1 MTVGAIFADVGS
13 VSLRLRVD
21 GEGPRTLVLVH
32 EMGGTLESWDP
43 VCRDLSG
50 AFRIVRYD
58 MRGHGF
64 SEKIRGPVAMADA
77 VADLGGIVAL
87 TAGAGP
93 VILVGSALGGGIA
106 LQYAAGQPERLAGI
120 VALGPAIGVA
130 PAARPRV
137 LAMADTVEERGAR
150 WLVDEDMLPATWP
163 QDMRTDPAA
172 FARFRGIHLGNDPKS
187 YAATYRM
194 LADADFSTVPERI
207 ACPVLVLAGRRDPAR
222 SPEVHAAFAAR
233 MPKGRCEPVDS
244 GHFMAAQS
252 PGLVAAAIRD
262 FAASL
267 G

>member
-1 MTVGAIFADVGS
+1 MSAGAIFADVGET
-13 VSLRLRVD
+13 SLRLRID
-21 GEGPRTLVLVH
+21 GQGARTLVLVH
-32 EMGGTLESWDP
+32 EMGGTLESWDS
-43 VCRDLSG
+43 VCQALG
-50 AFRIVRYD
+50 AEFRMARYD

-64 SEKIRGPVAMADA
+64 SEKIRGSFAMADA
-77 VADLGGIVAL
+77 VADLAGIVAL
-87 TAGAGP
+87 TAGNGP

-106 LQYAAGQPERLAGI
+106 LQYAATRPDRLAGV

-150 WLVDEDMLPATWP
+150 WLVDDDMLPATWP
-163 QDMRTDPAA
+163 QDMRTDPEA

-222 SPEVHAAFAAR
+222 TPEVHAAFAAR
-233 MPKGRCEPVDS
+233 MRHARCEPVDS
-244 GHFMAAQS
+244 GHFMAAQT
-252 PGLVAAAIRD
+252 PDLVAKAIRG
-262 FAASL
+262 FARDL

>member
-1 MTVGAIFADVGS
+1 MRPGTTFADVGS
-13 VSLRLRVD
+13 TSLRLRVD
-21 GEGPRTLVLVH
+21 GEGARTLVLVH

-43 VCRDLSG
+43 VCRDLAS

-64 SEKIRGPVAMADA
+64 SEKIRGPFAMEDA
-77 VADLGGIVAL
+77 VADLAGIVSL
-87 TAGAGP
+87 TIGDGP

-106 LQYAAGQPERLAGI
+106 LQHAAAQPGGI
-120 VALGPAIGVA
+120 VGVVALGPAIGVA
-130 PAARPRV
+130 PVARPRV
-137 LAMADTVEERGAR
+137 LAMADTVEDRGAR

-163 QDMRTDPAA
+163 PDMRTDPAA

-233 MPKGRCEPVDS
+233 MPQGRCEPVDS
-244 GHFMAAQS
+244 GHFMAAQT
-252 PGLVAAAIRD
+252 PGLVAVAIRA
-262 FAASL
+262 FAAEL

>member
-1 MTVGAIFADVGS
+1 MSARTLFADIGA
-13 VSLRLRVD
+13 VSLRLRS
-21 GEGPRTLVLVH
+21 EGQGARTLVLVH
-32 EMGGTLESWDP
+32 EMGGTLDSWDP
-43 VCRDLSG
+43 VCTALADT
-50 AFRIVRYD
+50 FRIVRYD

-64 SEKIRGPVAMADA
+64 SEKIRGPFAMADA
-77 VADLGGIVAL
+77 VADLAGVVAL
-87 TAGAGP
+87 AGDGP
-93 VILVGSALGGGIA
+93 VVLAGSALGGGIA
-106 LQYAAGQPERLAGI
+106 LQYAAGQPSGLAGV
-120 VALGPAIGVA
+120 VALGPAIGVP

-137 LAMADTVEERGAR
+137 LAMAEAVESKGAR

-163 QDMRTDPAA
+163 ADMRTDPAA

-233 MPKGRCEPVDS
+233 MDKGRCEAVDS

-252 PGLVAAAIRD
+252 PGLVAEAIRD
-262 FAASL
+262 FAAAI